1 MIKKWAKDL
10 NRHFSKDIEMVKRYM
25 KRYSVSPI
33 IREMQIKPTMSYHLT
48 PVRVAI
54 IKKTENNQGWQGYGE
69 KVSTVHCWQE
79 CKLMQP

>member
-33 IREMQIKPTMSYHLT
+33 IREMQIKPTMSYHFT

-54 IKKTENNQGWQGYGE
+54 IKVTENNQGWQGYGE

-79 CKLMQP
+79 YKLMQP